1 MIEQKSMPPSH
12 VSKELFSDTSKE
24 ISELQKQVADVE
36 QTVLTEWESLVGELS
51 ADNIDQAKIYALKY
65 ESKLAQFIDLSAL
78 LVKLYQDEINKLQK
92 LNLDD
97 KMNDVQKKQISAE
110 VKHLERLCSLGL
122 RTDGD
127 VECYISERIFPQ
139 LLENVEEHCPLL
151 YSILQ
156 TLLVSDARKR
166 IHKTP
171 EYKLKC
177 GVNALAL
184 LLSVRNQKFSN
195 DVRLLFGLLC
205 ASHGAGKQFINMLNA
220 VGLSSH
226 WDTM

>member
-1 MIEQKSMPPSH
+1 MPPSH

-36 QTVLTEWESLVGELS
+36 QNVLMEWEGLVGELS
-51 ADNIDQAKIYALKY
+51 ADNIDQAKIYGLKY
-65 ESKLAQFIDLSAL
+65 ENKLAQYIDLSAL

-97 KMNDVQKKQISAE
+97 KMNDAQKKQISAE

-127 VECYISERIFPQ
+127 VESYISKRIFPQ
-139 LLENVEEHCPLL
+139 LLENAEEHCPLL

-184 LLSVRNQKFSN
+184 LLSVRNKKFTN

-205 ASHGAGKQFINMLNA
+205 ASYGAGKQFINMLNA